1 MKKRLVLKKEIKD
14 ILITISI
21 ISIWSLVILL
31 TIRGGI

>member
-1 MKKRLVLKKEIKD
+1 MKKRLVLKKSIKD
-14 ILITISI
+14 LLITILM